1 MADYKV
7 NLVNEEEPS
16 IAEKEQKVLEDSGIK
31 TDSDNVYKVDL
42 NEPPKTTED
51 TVQEQ
56 STNEVPVSETSEAG
70 QEVVEEVRSSEE
82 TTEQEEQVLELV
94 KQEDN
99 AEQVQEGQEKLQ
111 QQAQDQEEEL
121 QQEEVAPK
129 TKLPENIEKLVN
141 FMEETGGSL
150 EDYVRLN
157 TDYSNVDEKTLLQ
170 EYYKQTKSHLDND
183 EINFLIEDNFSYD
196 EDLDDDRD
204 VKRKKLAYKEE
215 IAKAKNFLEDIK
227 GKYYDEIK
235 LNSNL
240 LPEQKKAIDFF
251 NRYTQE
257 QEELTAQQQKQSE
270 TFMKRTEEVFNQDFK
285 GFEFKAGENTYRFK
299 VQDAEKTKQNQLD
312 ILNPFKKFLGEDGTL
327 KDAKGYHKALFAA
340 SNADTIANHFYEQG
354 RADAI
359 KNLEAESKNINM
371 DPRRTSNGVVD
382 AGGIKVRTVSGD
394 DSSKL
399 RVKIKR

>member
-1 MADYKV
+1 
-7 NLVNEEEPS
+7 
-16 IAEKEQKVLEDSGIK
+16 
-31 TDSDNVYKVDL
+31 
-42 NEPPKTTED
+42 
-51 TVQEQ
+51 
-56 STNEVPVSETSEAG
+56 
-70 QEVVEEVRSSEE
+70 
-82 TTEQEEQVLELV
+82 
-94 KQEDN
+94 
-99 AEQVQEGQEKLQ
+99 
-111 QQAQDQEEEL
+111 
-121 QQEEVAPK
+121 
-129 TKLPENIEKLVN
+129 
-141 FMEETGGSL
+141 
-150 EDYVRLN
+150 
-157 TDYSNVDEKTLLQ
+157 
-170 EYYKQTKSHLDND
+170 
-183 EINFLIEDNFSYD
+183 LIEDSFAYD
-196 EDLDDDRD
+196 EDIDDDRD
-204 VKRKKLAYKEE
+204 IKRKKLAYKEE
-215 IAKAKNFLEDIK
+215 IAKAKNFLEDVK

-251 NRYTQE
+251 NRYTKE

-359 KNLEAESKNINM
+359 RNLEAESKNINM
-371 DPRRTSNGVVD
+371 DPRRTSNGVVEV
-382 AGGIKVRTVSGD
+382 GGIKVRTVSGD